1 MIYMCYRL
9 RNWWQQQLQLH
20 SLSDSHSRFLL
31 SCKCGH
37 SSGLLLSIIGLA
49 RCKAVTSFRFSFS
62 RVFLSVNGFRN
73 GTGAFDLTMPSGRTG
88 FFGILP
94 ASATSVFEYKS
105 VVTKGQPGGHYGFP

>member
-1 MIYMCYRL
+1 MWLYTV
-9 RNWWQQQLQLH
+9 QLVTATASLH

-37 SSGLLLSIIGLA
+37 CSGLLLSIIGLA
-49 RCKAVTSFRFSFS
+49 RCKAVTSFLFSFS
-62 RVFLSVNGFRN
+62 RVFLSVKGFRN

-94 ASATSVFEYKS
+94 ASATYSVFEYRS
-105 VVTKGQPGGHYGFP
+105 MLDH